1 VTERERRQRVVEHL
15 RAGRTDD
22 AAQELA
28 SSRETYPGDGMLHHA
43 IGLAFAARGTLPA
56 AREQLETAAQLSPA
70 SSQIVADLA
79 QVRLAQGEAH
89 EAIGVAEQALALD
102 PDMPLARFTL
112 GRALLAAECTRQARR
127 LPPPEPGFHF
137 PLLDARTPSYLRA
150 LREMEMALDAQPPF
164 VIAVRGAL
172 AFAYTRAGHFHAA
185 AQQLRLALPELPG
198 GEEAEQL
205 QTRLTQV
212 EHEIAREHYW
222 EIESQDLSPI
232 EDAAQ
237 AKDVSPAA
245 KLRLTHA
252 YAALGRDDA
261 VPSAASEAR
270 EAGYGPRDARIRCRT
285 GEERSCRNL
294 SDVHLLIAGGL
305 ECIVEDELRF
315 LPFSSLQ
322 SVTLHEAHAWTSAD
336 VRFAS
341 GEEAKAVVPALYRL
355 SIRSPNDLI
364 QSGRFTQF
372 SYGPGE
378 TRYAYAIGTRNL
390 IADSGLIP
398 FPDIESISFQ

>member
-1 VTERERRQRVVEHL
+1 MTERERRQRVVEHL

-28 SSRETYPGDGMLHHA
+28 ASRETYPGDDILHHA
-43 IGLAFAARGTLPA
+43 IGLAFAARGVLPP
-56 AREQLETAAQLSPA
+56 AREQLETAAQLSPE
-70 SSQIVADLA
+70 SSQIIADLA

-127 LPPPEPGFHF
+127 PPPPEPGFHF
-137 PLLDARTPSYLRA
+137 PVVDGRTPSYLRA
-150 LREMEMALDAQPPF
+150 LREMETALDAQPPF
-164 VIAVRGAL
+164 VTAVRGAL

-185 AQQLRLALPELPG
+185 AQQLRLTLPELPA

-212 EHEIAREHYW
+212 EYEIARERYW
-222 EIESQDLSPI
+222 EIESQDLSAI

-237 AKDVSPAA
+237 AQDVPPAA
-245 KLRLTHA
+245 QLRLAHA
-252 YAALGRDDA
+252 YTALGRDDA
-261 VPSAASEAR
+261 VPSAAAEAR
-270 EAGYGPRDARIRCRT
+270 EAGYGPRDARIRWRT

-294 SDVHLLIAGGL
+294 SDVHLLIAGGI
-305 ECIVEDELRF
+305 ECIIDDELRF

-322 SVTLHEAHAWTSAD
+322 SVTLHEAQAWTSAD

-341 GEEAKAVVPALYRL
+341 GEETKAVVPALYRL

-372 SYGPGE
+372 SYAPGE
-378 TRYAYAIGTRNL
+378 TRYACAIGTRNL
-390 IADSGLIP
+390 TADSGLIP

>member
-1 VTERERRQRVVEHL
+1 MTERERRQRVVEHL

-28 SSRETYPGDGMLHHA
+28 ASRETYPGDGLLHHA
-43 IGLAFAARGTLPA
+43 IGLAFAARGALPA
-56 AREQLETAAQLSPA
+56 ARQQLETAAQMSPE

-89 EAIGVAEQALALD
+89 EAIAAAEQALSLD

-127 LPPPEPGFHF
+127 LPPPEPGFQF

-150 LREMEMALDAQPPF
+150 LREMETALDAQPPF
-164 VIAVRGAL
+164 VTAVRGAL

-185 AQQLRLALPELPG
+185 AQQLRLTLPELSG
-198 GEEAEQL
+198 GEEAEQT
-205 QTRLTQV
+205 QARLTQV
-212 EHEIAREHYW
+212 EYEIAREHYW
-222 EIESQDLSPI
+222 EIESQDLPAI
-232 EDAAQ
+232 EAAAQ
-237 AKDVSPAA
+237 AEEAPPAA
-245 KLRLTHA
+245 KLRLAHA

-261 VPSAASEAR
+261 VPSAAAEAR

-294 SDVHLLIAGGL
+294 SDVHLLIAGGI
-305 ECIVEDELRF
+305 ECIVDDELRF

-322 SVTLHEAHAWTSAD
+322 SVTLHEAQAWTSAD

-341 GEEAKAVVPALYRL
+341 GREVEAVVPALYRL
-355 SIRSPNDLI
+355 SMRSPNDLI

-378 TRYAYAIGTRNL
+378 TRYAYSIGTRNL
-390 IADSGLIP
+390 TADSGLVP
-398 FPDIESISFQ
+398 FPEIETIAFE